1 LPRRPRRW
9 PTAQIKRFNLR
20 FHEISFY
27 LRKTVIFLVIIR
39 LLEKMHLKAF
49 REQVLPLQ
57 DTLYRLAH
65 SILHNREEAE
75 DAVQESLIKLWTK
88 REELEKL
95 ASIKFYALRITRNY
109 CLDKIKLRKNIVGE
123 IDYLKIQSLSSTP
136 EQHLEIKNLITTIQ
150 DILKLLP
157 EQQRVLVHL
166 RNVEELSFEEIA
178 SITDLSI
185 NNIRVTLSRARKN
198 INEIYE
204 KHFNR
209 E

>member
-1 LPRRPRRW
+1 
-9 PTAQIKRFNLR
+9 
-20 FHEISFY
+20 
-27 LRKTVIFLVIIR
+27 
-39 LLEKMHLKAF
+39 M
-49 REQVLPLQ
+49 Q

-95 ASIKFYALRITRNY
+95 DNIKFYALRITRNY

-136 EQHLEIKNLITTIQ
+136 EQHLEIKNLITAVQ

>member
-1 LPRRPRRW
+1 MLRRPRRW
-9 PTAQIKRFNLR
+9 RTAQVKRFNLR
-20 FHEISFY
+20 FQEISFY

-49 REQVLPLQ
+49 KEQVLPLQ

-95 ASIKFYALRITRNY
+95 DNIKFYALRITRNY

-136 EQHLEIKNLITTIQ
+136 EQHLEIKNLITAVQ